1 MVRLMCR
8 LLRYACVALAAT
20 LVSGCALPYYWQA
33 IGGQI
38 ELLRKREPIDTLVAD
53 ENRSAALRAELTTV
67 AAIRAFAVQSLQL
80 PDNDS
85 YTTYAD
91 LGRPYVVWNVVAAER
106 FSVTPLQWCFPFA
119 GCVSYRG
126 YFDRADAETFANRLA
141 EQGYDTYSGGSG
153 AYSTLGYFDD
163 PVLNTMLGG
172 DVAGLAGVLF
182 HELAHQKLYVRDDSE
197 LSEAFATAV
206 EEHGVETWLAEHGD
220 SIALEQYRTRI
231 QRRGEFAALVAA
243 QQARLQSIYT
253 AQTDDATKLEAK
265 AQAFATMQSEYL
277 GFKER
282 WGGTNEYDGWFGE
295 PLNNAT
301 LAAIATYRRWL
312 PALKWRLRSAGV
324 THFYADVAALTDLSE
339 QERATRLE
347 EWDRESSTTR
357 RLAELR
363 ETR

>member
-1 MVRLMCR
+1 MYRF
-8 LLRYACVALAAT
+8 LRSACGVLAAA

-38 ELLRKREPIDTLVAD
+38 ELLRKREPIDAIVAD
-53 ENRSAALRAELTTV
+53 ENRSAALREELSTV
-67 AAIRAFAVQSLQL
+67 AAIREFAVESLEL

-91 LGRPYVVWNVVAAER
+91 LDRPYVVWNVVAAER
-106 FSVTPLQWCFPFA
+106 FSVAPLQWCFPFA

-126 YFDRADAETFANRLA
+126 YFERADAEKFARRLA
-141 EQGYDTYSGGSG
+141 DQGYDTYAGGSG

-172 DVAGLAGVLF
+172 DVADLAGALF

-206 EEHGVETWLAEHGD
+206 EEHGVEIWLAERGD
-220 SIALEQYRTRI
+220 SRALEQYRMRV
-231 QRRGEFAALVAA
+231 QRRGEFAALVAT
-243 QQARLQSIYT
+243 QQARLQTIY
-253 AQTDDATKLEAK
+253 AAESSDATKLEAK
-265 AQAFATMQSEYL
+265 AQAFATMQTEYL
-277 GFKER
+277 SFKDR
-282 WGGTNEYDGWFGE
+282 WGGTNEYDGWFRE
-295 PLNNAT
+295 PLNNAA

-324 THFYADVAALTDLSE
+324 AQFHADVAALADLPE
-339 QERATRLE
+339 QERAARLE
-347 EWDRESSTTR
+347 QWDRESSATS

>member
-1 MVRLMCR
+1 MCR
-8 LLRYACVALAAT
+8 FLRYAFSTFAAMF
-20 LVSGCALPYYWQA
+20 LSGCAMPYYWQA

-38 ELLRKREPIDTLVAD
+38 DLLRKREPIETIVAD
-53 ENRSAALRAELTTV
+53 ENRSTALREELRTVAALRE
-67 AAIRAFAVQSLQL
+67 FAVTALEL

-85 YTTYAD
+85 YTTYVD

-106 FSVTPLQWCFPFA
+106 FSVMPLQWCFPFA

-126 YFDRADAETFANRLA
+126 YFDRADAEKFANRLA
-141 EQGYDTYSGGSG
+141 EQGYDTYSAGSG

-172 DVAGLAGVLF
+172 DVAGLAGALF
-182 HELAHQKLYVRDDSE
+182 HELAHQKLYVKDDSE

-206 EEHGVETWLAEHGD
+206 EEHGVELWLMEHGE
-220 SIALEQYRTRI
+220 SLALERYRMRV
-231 QRRGEFAALVAA
+231 QRRVEFAALVAA
-243 QQARLQSIYT
+243 QQTRLQAIYA
-253 AQTDDATKLEAK
+253 AQSDDATKLEAK
-265 AQAFATMQSEYL
+265 AQAFLTMQSEYL

-282 WGGTNEYDGWFGE
+282 WGGTTEYDGWLSP

-312 PALKWRLRSAGV
+312 PALKWRLQSAGV
-324 THFYADVAALTDLSE
+324 TQFYADVADLAELRE
-339 QERATRLE
+339 QERAARLE
-347 EWDRESSTTR
+347 EWDRQSSATS
-357 RLAELR
+357 RLTQLR